1 MDIITD
7 LLNIPQED
15 VLSSSSSQSENGSLI
30 IDITL
35 VSKKFSCPSCGSY
48 STHIKDYRTKSIT
61 HSALNSRSCLIRYRA
76 RRFACAICG
85 KTFFESNPFLP
96 SRHTISSLT
105 VLNVLNE
112 LKESNSTFSSVARHN
127 YISPTKAQEIFDLY
141 VRIKRRTFPKIL
153 CIDEVYALKDNHSK
167 YVCLLLDF
175 KSHQLIDMLPER
187 KKYSLLNYFESIS
200 VGERSNV
207 QYFIMDMYQPYRDVV
222 HFRFPKAKIAVD
234 SFHVVKNINDSL
246 NAVRVRIMK
255 GYKSN
260 TVEYYLL
267 KNFNWLLLEKEVRE
281 GKRRFN
287 KRLNQYINYPQL
299 LDRILA
305 ISPELKEAYQID
317 TFSSI
322 HTAISVMQKKISMR

>member
-1 MDIITD
+1 
-7 LLNIPQED
+7 
-15 VLSSSSSQSENGSLI
+15 
-30 IDITL
+30 
-35 VSKKFSCPSCGSY
+35 
-48 STHIKDYRTKSIT
+48 
-61 HSALNSRSCLIRYRA
+61 
-76 RRFACAICG
+76 
-85 KTFFESNPFLP
+85 
-96 SRHTISSLT
+96 
-105 VLNVLNE
+105 
-112 LKESNSTFSSVARHN
+112 
-127 YISPTKAQEIFDLY
+127 
-141 VRIKRRTFPKIL
+141 
-153 CIDEVYALKDNHSK
+153 
-167 YVCLLLDF
+167 LLLDF

-187 KKYSLLNYFESIS
+187 KKYSLLNYFERIPI
-200 VGERSNV
+200 GERSNV

-305 ISPELKEAYQID
+305 ISPELKEAYQ
-317 TFSSI
+317 
-322 HTAISVMQKKISMR
+322 